1 MSTNWQGY
9 LLKAV
14 KTDEYFPDEYINAES
29 WESLPNSREEI
40 KAYRDDNSR
49 NLHRITATGHKTSI
63 TFKTRPNLTLED
75 KIAIQKFFTDAEAE
89 ETDAAGAHKERKVQL
104 QYWNDEENVYK
115 TSYFYRPDIK
125 FTIRKITEDTI
136 FYKEIEIGL
145 VEY

>member
-9 LLKAV
+9 LLKAT
-14 KTDEYFPDEYINAES
+14 KTDEEFPLEYIAWES
-29 WESLPNSREEI
+29 WNSTPNAREEI

-49 NLHRITATGHKTSI
+49 NLHRITAVGHKTSI
-63 TFKTRPNLTLED
+63 QFKTRPNLTLED

-89 ETDAAGAHKERKVQL
+89 ETDVTLAHRERKVQL
-104 QYWNDEENVYK
+104 KYWNDEDNMYK

-125 FTIRKITEDTI
+125 FTIKKVTDDTI
-136 FYKEIEIGL
+136 IYKEIEIHL